1 MLFFEIIAGLQPA
14 LYIVCLAA
22 GVLLSYAVYEHR
34 YGGRDTLLAF
44 NLDDP
49 VCFNPEFH
57 HQFLKRQMA
66 KLPVP
71 AAGNRPDAT
80 VQLTK
85 LQLSDRLLNVAIAR
99 NPLRLQT
106 QSPEEEISIASAHDV
121 TLERVGQV
129 PYVYGADVCVSGAAA
144 IQSRMIVARGNL
156 RVQAS
161 RIEADGLLANGDVE
175 ILCPDIHL
183 TRISGFSYRFNMQP
197 IPAIA
202 QKAFAF
208 RRYSADQARHMGSRS
223 TSEIAANSIITE
235 NIVCGGEIVVGRDAT
250 IHGAVKVYGSMTLAG
265 PVVFLGPVVVNGN
278 LDAPE
283 GCVFMSDVVVKG
295 QLRSSSFLVAGQP
308 QRHAVCV
315 VARQLRLKGV
325 VAGSGTLVAS
335 EQEGLRHAA

>member
-1 MLFFEIIAGLQPA
+1 MLFFEIISGLQPA
-14 LYIVCLAA
+14 LYILCLASA
-22 GVLLSYAVYEHR
+22 VLLAYAVYGHR

-57 HQFLKRQMA
+57 HQFLKRQLA
-66 KLPVP
+66 KLQLHP
-71 AAGNRPDAT
+71 AGNRPDAT

-85 LQLSDRLLNVAIAR
+85 LQLSDRLLNVAIAM

-106 QSPEEEISIASAHDV
+106 QSPDEEISIASAHDV
-121 TLERVGQV
+121 TLERVGLV
-129 PYVYGADVCVSGAAA
+129 PYVYGDDVSVCGVAA

-161 RIEADGLLANGDVE
+161 RIEADGLLANGDLE
-175 ILCPDIHL
+175 ILCPETHI
-183 TRISGFSYRFNMQP
+183 TRLSGFSYRFNMQP
-197 IPAIA
+197 IPVVA

-208 RRYSADQARHMGSRS
+208 RRYSADHARHMGSRL
-223 TSEIAANSIITE
+223 TNAIDDNSILTE
-235 NIVCGGEIVVGRDAT
+235 NIVCGGDIVIGRNVT
-250 IHGAVKVYGSMTLAG
+250 IHGAVKVYGSMKLTG
-265 PVVFLGPVVVNGN
+265 PVVFLGPVVINGD
-278 LDAPE
+278 LDAPG

-315 VARQLRLKGV
+315 VARQLRLKGI